1 MGNSI
6 TQDGIKKILGRKA
19 ASLVESGMLVGLGT
33 GTTAACFIESLI
45 ERCKL
50 GLKIT
55 AVSSSRHSFEQA
67 RAGGIHVIDF
77 DTISTLDLTIDGT
90 DEIDPSNRMIKGGGG
105 ALVREKI
112 LATSSR
118 LMIVM
123 ADESKLVSTL
133 GTKCPLPV
141 EIIPFGIQATLV
153 KIRSMGYEGKMRTN
167 PDGTLYTTDNG
178 NYIFDIHS
186 PPTGFSNPE
195 KDHERLVNQV
205 GVVETGFFF
214 KLPMRLL
221 LGRKDGTVTFREE
234 TNG

>member
-6 TQDGIKKILGRKA
+6 TQDEVKKILGHKA
-19 ASLVESGMLVGLGT
+19 ASLVQSGMFVGLGT

-55 AVSSSRHSFEQA
+55 AVASSKHSFEQA
-67 RAGGIHVIDF
+67 RAGGIHVVDF
-77 DTISTLDLTIDGT
+77 DTISSLDLTVDGT
-90 DEIDPSNRMIKGGGG
+90 DEIDSSNRMIKGGGG

-118 LMIVM
+118 QMIVM

-133 GTKCPLPV
+133 GTKCSLPI
-141 EIIPFGIQATLV
+141 EIIPFGIQATLI
-153 KIRSMGYEGKMRTN
+153 KIRSMGYQGKMRTHS
-167 PDGTLYTTDNG
+167 DGSPYITDNG

-186 PPTGFSNPE
+186 PTGFSNPE
-195 KDHERLVNQV
+195 KDHERLRSQV
-205 GVVETGFFF
+205 GIIETGFFF
-214 KLPMRLL
+214 KLPIRLL
-221 LGRKDGTVTFREE
+221 LGRKDGTVIID
-234 TNG
+234 